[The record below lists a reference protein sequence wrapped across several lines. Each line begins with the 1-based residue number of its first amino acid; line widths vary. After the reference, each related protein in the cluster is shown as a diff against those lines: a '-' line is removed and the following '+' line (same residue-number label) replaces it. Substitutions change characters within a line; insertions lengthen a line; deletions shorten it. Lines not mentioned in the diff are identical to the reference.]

1 MKRFLIR
8 KVIGESMLPTIK
20 PGTLIIARRTGVY
33 RPGRVVLIRHK
44 GLDKIKRLQDI
55 TDTKVFVIGDNAVAS
70 TDSRSFG
77 YISLSSVIGIV
88 IWPRHNSYLNS
99 TGTAQLASVL
109 RAVTHFFGRT

>member
-33 RPGRVVLIRHK
+33 RAGTYCLNSSQGSR
-44 GLDKIKRLQDI
+44 QNI
-55 TDTKVFVIGDNAVAS
+55 TDTEVFVVGDNAVAS